1 MNAYVFAIMR
11 ALKGKLPASKRD
23 EKSRPASTAPGRN
36 KGNPNENQPEAG
48 KKK

>member
-11 ALKGKLPASKRD
+11 ALKNKLPAPKRD
-23 EKSRPASTAPGRN
+23 EKSRPASTAPGRSD
-36 KGNPNENQPEAG
+36 GNSDENQPDAD